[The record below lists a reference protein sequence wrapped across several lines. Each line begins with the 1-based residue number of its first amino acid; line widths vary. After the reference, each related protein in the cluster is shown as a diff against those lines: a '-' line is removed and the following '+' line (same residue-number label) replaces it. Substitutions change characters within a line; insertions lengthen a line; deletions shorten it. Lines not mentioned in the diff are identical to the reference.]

1 MDIEQLKIDVDY
13 MIQAL
18 KEAEAAAEEG
28 EVPVGCIIVAEAKT
42 VRKKRKGAADADREE
57 RISPSGRI
65 IARAHNL
72 TETLND
78 PTAHAEMQAITSAS
92 SYMGGKYLDKCTLY
106 VTVEPCPMCAAAL
119 NWAQVGRVVYG
130 CADPKRG
137 ASLFSPSLYHPK
149 TKVDGGIM
157 DKECSKIMT
166 DFFSRKRKR

>member
-1 MDIEQLKIDVDY
+1 MDVEQLKIDVDF

-18 KEAEAAAEEG
+18 KEAQAAAEEG
-28 EVPVGCIIVAEAKT
+28 EVPVGCVIVANDAK
-42 VRKKRKGAADADREE
+42 VKGKKVT
-57 RISPSGRI
+57 STGRI

-72 TETLND
+72 TETLRD

-106 VTVEPCPMCAAAL
+106 VTVEPCPMCAASL
-119 NWAQVGRVVYG
+119 NWSQIGRVVYG

-137 ASLFSPSLYHPK
+137 ASKFSPNLYHPK
-149 TKVDGGIM
+149 TEITGGILE
-157 DKECSKIMT
+157 KECSQIMT